1 MNENIINV
9 IFILFLILVFNNFS
23 IYYIMFNNI
32 MKFERRQ
39 TEINI
44 KINNIEAEIE
54 KIKREVK
61 NNKRN

>member
-61 NNKRN
+61 K

>member
-1 MNENIINV
+1 MDKNIINV
-9 IFILFLILVFNNFS
+9 IFVLFLILVFNNFS

-44 KINNIEAEIE
+44 KINSIEAEIE
-54 KIKREVK
+54 KIKGEIK
-61 NNKRN
+61 K

>member
-1 MNENIINV
+1 MNENIINA
-9 IFILFLILVFNNFS
+9 IFVLFLILVFNNFS